1 MGLSLFLFRGNMDNK
16 YMPPRYAP
24 PKLKRKSTYGRNEI
38 HIPVDSEQTE
48 SITDTVDT
56 VSESENN
63 TTDTT
68 PIRESATQNHDEKN
82 AALNPNHIIG
92 YDHVVK
98 ILRDTYHFDEN
109 MNSTALDILALYLR
123 GQKIIYME
131 SKTYCESRLNS
142 LMIPAILISAAC
154 SILNYI
160 LKDVNYGTII
170 ISGLNAFNS
179 FILTIIN
186 YLKLAEKSQNHLIAA
201 QRFHNLEAR
210 LELQSGRSLFFSNSE
225 EIEYALEE
233 MEKEIKEIQ
242 SSDQFLVPE
251 EVRYRYPN
259 IFASNIFASVKEI
272 KNKEII
278 YINTLKTAVQKI
290 YEHTK
295 KRDELIARKADTTKT
310 IISYKEELR
319 EKEVDL
325 ELSNAEMA
333 GDNDFKETEQKI
345 EEYALVLHNNILH
358 TSINQFKSSLS
369 EDDIA
374 KQVKL
379 VEPPPLQLPE
389 SNLGSE
395 ELYSKISLWKERYDD
410 FLSKRK
416 ELYDDFSDQY
426 EKIKEKYDKDTKQK
440 DTIAKILSLKIETKH
455 LTKNLA
461 DAEKR
466 KENIKEEIKEQEHE
480 IHNWDAKKDAA
491 FNDIVQHRQRYI
503 NLSDDMDREIERNI
517 NDKKKWYNCSPYNF
531 FNT

>member
-1 MGLSLFLFRGNMDNK
+1 
-16 YMPPRYAP
+16 MPPRYAP
-24 PKLKRKSTYGRNEI
+24 PKLKRRTTYDRNEV
-38 HIPVDSEQTE
+38 HLPVDSEHAE
-48 SITDTVDT
+48 SVTDTADT
-56 VSESENN
+56 ISES
-63 TTDTT
+63 DAT
-68 PIRESATQNHDEKN
+68 PTEESDKLNQEGKTS
-82 AALNPNHIIG
+82 ALNPNHKIG
-92 YDHVVK
+92 YNHVVE

-142 LMIPAILISAAC
+142 LMIPAILISAGC

-170 ISGLNAFNS
+170 ISSLNAFNS

-201 QRFHNLEAR
+201 QRFHNLESR
-210 LELQSGRSLFFSNSE
+210 LELQSGRSLFFSNSD
-225 EIEYALEE
+225 EIQYALEE

-251 EVRYRYPN
+251 EVRYRYPH
-259 IFASNIFASVKEI
+259 IFSSNIFSSVKEI

-278 YINTLKTAVQKI
+278 HINTLKTAVQKI

-295 KRDELIARKADTTKT
+295 KRDELLSRKADTTKT

-325 ELSNAEMA
+325 ELSNAEMVS
-333 GDNDFKETEQKI
+333 DNDFKETEQKI

-358 TSINQFKSSLS
+358 TSINQFKSGS
-369 EDDIA
+369 DDIA

-389 SNLGSE
+389 SDLGSE
-395 ELYSKISLWKERYDD
+395 ELYSKISLWKMTYDD

-416 ELYDDFSDQY
+416 EVYNDFSDQY
-426 EKIKEKYDKDTKQK
+426 GKIKEKYDKDTKQK
-440 DTIAKILSLKIETKH
+440 DTLAKILSLKIETKH

-466 KENIKEEIKEQEHE
+466 KENIKEEIKEQEKE
-480 IHNWDAKKDAA
+480 IESWDHKKDAA
-491 FNDIVQHRQRYI
+491 FNEIVQHRQRYI
-503 NLSDDMDREIERNI
+503 NLSDDMDREIQRNI
-517 NDKKKWYNCSPYNF
+517 DAKHKWYHCSPYNF